1 MPWYYRVRVAI
12 NAAAPF
18 LAPTQTANLA
28 LLVSAI
34 LKKRTEEDPLPLGV
48 GPGLPD
54 S

>member
-18 LAPTQTANLA
+18 LAPTQSDQPRPAGERHP
-28 LLVSAI
+28 
-34 LKKRTEEDPLPLGV
+34 KEEDPLPLGV
-48 GPGLPD
+48 GPSIPY